1 MLRNFINI
9 PVFLLS
15 LALGI
20 LFVYLFQP
28 DLSVIYVYPTPDN
41 QDKILYKDKIDNC
54 FKFNSQ
60 QVKCPENESKIKNIP
75 IQ

>member
-1 MLRNFINI
+1 MFSKYINI

-15 LALGI
+15 LALGL

-28 DLSVIYVYPTPDN
+28 ELSVIYVYPTPNN
-41 QDKILYKDKIDNC
+41 QDKIQYKDKVDNC
-54 FKFNSQ
+54 YKFNSRE
-60 QVKCPENESKIKNIP
+60 VECPKDINNIKNIP

>member
-1 MLRNFINI
+1 MLGKYINF

-15 LALGI
+15 LAIGI

-28 DLSVIYVYPTPDN
+28 ELNVIYVYPTPDN
-41 QDKILYKDKIDNC
+41 ENKILYKDKTDNC
-54 FKFNSQ
+54 FKFNAKE
-60 QVKCPENESKIKNIP
+60 VDCPNDKNKIKNIP

>member
-1 MLRNFINI
+1 MLGKYINF

-15 LALGI
+15 LAIGI

-28 DLSVIYVYPTPDN
+28 ELNVIYVYPTPDN
-41 QDKILYKDKIDNC
+41 QNKILYKDKTDNC
-54 FKFNSQ
+54 FKFNSVE
-60 QVKCPENESKIKNIP
+60 VKCPDDTTKIKNIP